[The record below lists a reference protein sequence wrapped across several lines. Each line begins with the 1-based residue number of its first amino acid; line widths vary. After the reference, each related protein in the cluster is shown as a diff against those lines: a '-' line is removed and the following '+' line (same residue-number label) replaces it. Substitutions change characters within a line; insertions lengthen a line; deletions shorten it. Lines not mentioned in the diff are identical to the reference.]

1 MQKNF
6 LNTVE
11 VTKRQ
16 RKVIVALRKCCRVID
31 QPFCFSSTLVYFSL
45 WLSPKRT
52 RAKIRVNGLP
62 RRQYTTRIT
71 FREFQKKVWPVRS
84 SRVQPHEADARVE
97 KYLRN
102 VYRFPNVDWYRT
114 AKRHPLITKMWS
126 TAAALSGVTILS
138 QNGTMG
144 ILMSKDYSY
153 FSKTAEICLNWSWG
167 LVLDSPSLIKIHN
180 FSWLFICFDHTK
192 QTILP

>member
-16 RKVIVALRKCCRVID
+16 RKVIVALRKCRRVID
-31 QPFCFSSTLVYFSL
+31 QPFCFSSGLVYFSL

-71 FREFQKKVWPVRS
+71 FREFQKKCDQYVLPGF
-84 SRVQPHEADARVE
+84 SRMKQMQEWKNISVISIVS
-97 KYLRN
+97 
-102 VYRFPNVDWYRT
+102 RT
-114 AKRHPLITKMWS
+114 
-126 TAAALSGVTILS
+126 
-138 QNGTMG
+138 
-144 ILMSKDYSY
+144 
-153 FSKTAEICLNWSWG
+153 
-167 LVLDSPSLIKIHN
+167 
-180 FSWLFICFDHTK
+180 
-192 QTILP
+192 